1 MDIGDLGD
9 KAKDLIE
16 EHAGQ
21 VDDGVDKVA
30 DLIDDKTGGK
40 FSDQI
45 DSAADKLK
53 DLLPGE

>member
-16 EHAGQ
+16 DHAGQ